1 MFRCAAGSRFGGARS
16 PTNHSARDKMTQV
29 PTPTRKITRNAH
41 RNLLSTRLWAVLAL
55 AAVGGSALAQ
65 DAKAGDAAA
74 GKTKAAMCIGCH
86 GIVGYQAS
94 FPEIHKVPKISG
106 QGGKYISSALN
117 AYKKGERKHP
127 SMRGI
132 ADSLTEQ
139 DIADL
144 AAYYEASGVV
154 AGATVPD
161 KAAAGSAKAMELV
174 TKGGC
179 VSCHGDNFNKPLDP
193 SYPKIAGQHSDYL
206 FVALKAYKAENNA
219 IVGRGNA
226 IMGGMV
232 KQFSNAELKEM
243 ANYIGSLPG
252 DLKVVPQAKFIK

>member
-1 MFRCAAGSRFGGARS
+1 MNKLFLPLLFALVAQVTTF
-16 PTNHSARDKMTQV
+16 SAF
-29 PTPTRKITRNAH
+29 
-41 RNLLSTRLWAVLAL
+41 
-55 AAVGGSALAQ
+55 AQ
-65 DAKAGDAAA
+65 EMKGDAKQGQA
-74 GKTKAAMCIGCH
+74 KNAMCIGCH

-94 FPEIHKVPKISG
+94 FPEIHKVPMISG
-106 QGGKYISSALN
+106 QGGKYIASALN

-132 ADSLTEQ
+132 AETLTDQ

-144 AAYYEASGVV
+144 AAYYETSG
-154 AGATVPD
+154 AGVGAAPA
-161 KAAAGSAKAMELV
+161 KAASGSAKAEALLA
-174 TKGGC
+174 KGGC
-179 VSCHGDNFNKPLDP
+179 VACHGDNYNKPVDP

-206 FVALKAYKAENNA
+206 FVALKSYKAENSA

-232 KQFSNAELKEM
+232 KPFTNAELKEM

-252 DLKVVPQAKFIK
+252 DLKVVPQDRFKK